1 MQIKTIVQF
10 FLITVTI
17 TISVLFFY
25 NYLIEE
31 ENIEESNYE
40 KKFDIELKS
49 TDKSINLLENL
60 EYKTFDKDGNGYLL
74 KAKYGE
80 TIIDKENTLLLEE
93 VDGQINLKDKSTIYI
108 TSKYANY
115 NKDNFDTNFFNNVVV
130 VYEDSIAKSDN
141 FDIFFS
147 NNDATMYNNV
157 YYTNDFLNS
166 KADKI
171 DVDLITGDIDISMY
185 DENEKI
191 KITRK

>member
-1 MQIKTIVQF
+1 MQIKIIFQF
-10 FLITVTI
+10 ILVIFTALISI
-17 TISVLFFY
+17 LFFY
-25 NYLIEE
+25 NYLGEE
-31 ENIEESNYE
+31 KKIQESNYE
-40 KKFDIELKS
+40 KKFTTELKS

-80 TIIDKENTLLLEE
+80 TLIDRQNTLLLEGVNGE
-93 VDGQINLKDKSTIYI
+93 IRLKGKSTIYI

-115 NKDNFDTNFFNNVVV
+115 DKNNFDTNFFTEVVV

-147 NNDATMYNNV
+147 KNDATMYNNV
-157 YYTNDFLNS
+157 YYTNSFLNS

-171 DVDLITGDIDISMY
+171 DVDLVSGDIDISMY
-185 DENEKI
+185 DENDKI
-191 KITRK
+191 EIIRK

>member
-10 FLITVTI
+10 FLI
-17 TISVLFFY
+17 ISIVIISILFFY
-25 NYLIEE
+25 NYLGKEKKIK
-31 ENIEESNYE
+31 ESNYE

-49 TDKSINLLENL
+49 TDKSINFFENL
-60 EYKTFDKDGNGYLL
+60 EYKTIDKDGNGYLIR
-74 KAKYGE
+74 AKYGE
-80 TIIDKENTLLLEE
+80 TLIDRQNTLLLEE
-93 VDGQINLKDKSTIYI
+93 VDGQINLIGKSTIYI

-115 NKDNFDTNFFNNVVV
+115 NKNNFDTNFFTNVVV

-147 NNDATMYNNV
+147 NNNATMYNNV
-157 YYTNDFLNS
+157 YYTNSFLNS

-171 DVDLITGDIDISMY
+171 DVDLISGDIDISMY

-191 KITRK
+191 KIIRK

>member
-10 FLITVTI
+10 FLI
-17 TISVLFFY
+17 ISIVIISILFFD
-25 NYLIEE
+25 NYLGEE
-31 ENIEESNYE
+31 KIIKESNYE

-60 EYKTFDKDGNGYLL
+60 EYKTIDKDGNGYLI

-80 TIIDKENTLLLEE
+80 TLIDKQNTLLLEE
-93 VDGQINLKDKSTIYI
+93 VDGQINLLGKSTIYI

-115 NKDNFDTNFFNNVVV
+115 NKNNFDTNFFTNVVV

-147 NNDATMYNNV
+147 NNNATMYNNV
-157 YYTNDFLNS
+157 YYTNSSLNS

-171 DVDLITGDIDISMY
+171 DVDLISGDIDISMY

-191 KITRK
+191 KIIRK

>member
-10 FLITVTI
+10 FLI
-17 TISVLFFY
+17 ISIVIISILFFD
-25 NYLIEE
+25 NYLGEE
-31 ENIEESNYE
+31 KTIEESNYE

-60 EYKTFDKDGNGYLL
+60 EYKTIDKDGNGYLIR
-74 KAKYGE
+74 AKYGE
-80 TIIDKENTLLLEE
+80 TLIDRQNMLLLKE
-93 VDGQINLKDKSTIYI
+93 VDGQINLIGKSTIYI

-115 NKDNFDTNFFNNVVV
+115 NKNNFNTNFFINVVV

-147 NNDATMYNNV
+147 DNSATMYNNV
-157 YYTNDFLNS
+157 YYTNSSLNS

-171 DVDLITGDIDISMY
+171 DVDLISGDIDISMY

-191 KITRK
+191 KIIRK

>member
-1 MQIKTIVQF
+1 MQVKTIVQF
-10 FLITVTI
+10 ILIILTTI
-17 TISVLFFY
+17 ISILFFY
-25 NYLIEE
+25 NYLGEE
-31 ENIEESNYE
+31 KKIEESNYE
-40 KKFDIELKS
+40 KKFTTELKS

-80 TIIDKENTLLLEE
+80 IVIDKQNTLLLEGVNGE
-93 VDGQINLKDKSTIYI
+93 IRLKGKSTIYI

-115 NKDNFDTNFFNNVVV
+115 NKNNFDTNFFTEVVV

-147 NNDATMYNNV
+147 KNDATMYNNV
-157 YYTNDFLNS
+157 YYTNSFLNS

-171 DVDLITGDIDISMY
+171 DVDLVSGDIDISMY
-185 DENEKI
+185 DENDKI
-191 KITRK
+191 EIIRK

>member
-1 MQIKTIVQF
+1 MQIKTVVQF
-10 FLITVTI
+10 FLI
-17 TISVLFFY
+17 ISIVIISILFFY
-25 NYLIEE
+25 NYLGEKKTIEG
-31 ENIEESNYE
+31 SNYE

-60 EYKTFDKDGNGYLL
+60 EYKTIDEDGNGYLL
-74 KAKYGE
+74 KARYGE
-80 TIIDKENTLLLEE
+80 ILIDRKNTLLLKE
-93 VDGQINLKDKSTIYI
+93 VDGQINLKNKSTIYI

-115 NKDNFDTNFFNNVVV
+115 NKNNFDTNFFTNVVV

-147 NNDATMYNNV
+147 NNGATMYNNV
-157 YYTNDFLNS
+157 YYTNNFLNS

-171 DVDLITGDIDISMY
+171 DVDLISGDIDISMY

-191 KITRK
+191 KIIRK

>member
-1 MQIKTIVQF
+1 MQIKTVVQF
-10 FLITVTI
+10 FLI
-17 TISVLFFY
+17 ISIVIISILFFY
-25 NYLIEE
+25 NYLGDKKT
-31 ENIEESNYE
+31 IEESNYE

-49 TDKSINLLENL
+49 TGKSISLLENL
-60 EYKTFDKDGNGYLL
+60 
-74 KAKYGE
+74 KYGE
-80 TIIDKENTLLLEE
+80 ILIDRQNTLLLKE

-115 NKDNFDTNFFNNVVV
+115 NKNNFDTNFFTNVVV

-147 NNDATMYNNV
+147 NNGATMYNNV
-157 YYTNDFLNS
+157 YYTNSFLNS

-171 DVDLITGDIDISMY
+171 DVDLISGDIDISMY

-191 KITRK
+191 KIIRK

>member
-10 FLITVTI
+10 FLIISIVI
-17 TISVLFFY
+17 ISVLFFY
-25 NYLIEE
+25 NYFGEREKIK
-31 ENIEESNYE
+31 ESNYE
-40 KKFDIELKS
+40 KKFDTELKS

-60 EYKTFDKDGNGYLL
+60 EYKTIDEDGNGYLL

-80 TIIDKENTLLLEE
+80 TLIDRQNTLLLKK
-93 VDGQINLKDKSTIYI
+93 VDGQINLKGKSTIYI

-115 NKDNFDTNFFNNVVV
+115 NKNNFDTNFFTNVVV

-147 NNDATMYNNV
+147 NNGATMYNNV
-157 YYTNDFLNS
+157 YYTNSFLNS

-171 DVDLITGDIDISMY
+171 DVDLISGDIDISMY

-191 KITRK
+191 KIIRK

>member
-10 FLITVTI
+10 LLI
-17 TISVLFFY
+17 ISIVIISILFFN
-25 NYLIEE
+25 NYLGEKKT
-31 ENIEESNYE
+31 IEESNYE

-60 EYKTFDKDGNGYLL
+60 EYKTIDKDGNGYLIR
-74 KAKYGE
+74 AKYGE
-80 TIIDKENTLLLEE
+80 TLIDRQNMLLLKE
-93 VDGQINLKDKSTIYI
+93 VDGQINLIGKSTIYI

-115 NKDNFDTNFFNNVVV
+115 NKNNFNTNFFINVVV

-147 NNDATMYNNV
+147 DNSATMYNNV
-157 YYTNDFLNS
+157 YYTNSSLNS

-171 DVDLITGDIDISMY
+171 DVDLISGDIDISMY

-191 KITRK
+191 KIIRK

>member
-10 FLITVTI
+10 FLIILIVI
-17 TISVLFFY
+17 ISILFFY
-25 NYLIEE
+25 NYLGEE
-31 ENIEESNYE
+31 KKIKESNYE

-49 TDKSINLLENL
+49 TDKSINFFENL
-60 EYKTFDKDGNGYLL
+60 EYKTIDKDGNGYLL
-74 KAKYGE
+74 RAKYGE
-80 TIIDKENTLLLEE
+80 TLIDRQNTLLLKE

-108 TSKYANY
+108 SSKYANY
-115 NKDNFDTNFFNNVVV
+115 NKNNFDTNFFTNVVV

-147 NNDATMYNNV
+147 NNGATMYNNV
-157 YYTNDFLNS
+157 YYTNSFLNS

-171 DVDLITGDIDISMY
+171 DVDLVSGDIDISMY

-191 KITRK
+191 KIIRK

>member
-1 MQIKTIVQF
+1 MQIKTVIQF
-10 FLITVTI
+10 FLIMSIVI
-17 TISVLFFY
+17 ISILFFY
-25 NYLIEE
+25 NYLGEE
-31 ENIEESNYE
+31 EKIEVSNYE
-40 KKFDIELKS
+40 KKFNVELQS

-60 EYKTFDKDGNGYLL
+60 EYKTFDKDENEYLL

-80 TIIDKENTLLLEE
+80 TLIDRQNMLLLKE

-115 NKDNFDTNFFNNVVV
+115 NKNNFDTNFFTNVVV

-147 NNDATMYNNV
+147 NNDATIYNNV
-157 YYTNDFLNS
+157 YYTDSFLNS

-191 KITRK
+191 KIIRK

>member
-1 MQIKTIVQF
+1 MQIKTIFQF
-10 FLITVTI
+10 FLIILTAL
-17 TISVLFFY
+17 ISILFFY
-25 NYLIEE
+25 NYLGEE
-31 ENIEESNYE
+31 SKIQESNYE
-40 KKFDIELKS
+40 KKFTTELKS

-80 TIIDKENTLLLEE
+80 TLIDRQNTLLLEGVNGE
-93 VDGQINLKDKSTIYI
+93 IKLKGKSTIYI

-115 NKDNFDTNFFNNVVV
+115 NKNNFDTNFFNNVVV

-147 NNDATMYNNV
+147 KNDATMYNNV
-157 YYTNDFLNS
+157 YYTNSFLNS

-171 DVDLITGDIDISMY
+171 DVDLVSGDIDISMY
-185 DENEKI
+185 DEKDKI
-191 KITRK
+191 EIIRK

>member
-10 FLITVTI
+10 FLIILIVI
-17 TISVLFFY
+17 ISILFFY
-25 NYLIEE
+25 NYLGKEKKIK
-31 ENIEESNYE
+31 ESNYE

-49 TDKSINLLENL
+49 TDKSINFFENL
-60 EYKTFDKDGNGYLL
+60 EYKTIDKDGNGYLL
-74 KAKYGE
+74 RAKYGE
-80 TIIDKENTLLLEE
+80 TLIDRQNTLLLKE

-108 TSKYANY
+108 SSKYANY
-115 NKDNFDTNFFNNVVV
+115 NKNNFDTNFFTNVVV

-147 NNDATMYNNV
+147 NNGATMYNNV
-157 YYTNDFLNS
+157 YYTNSFLNS

-171 DVDLITGDIDISMY
+171 DVDLVSGDIDISMY

-191 KITRK
+191 KIIRK

>member
-10 FLITVTI
+10 FLI
-17 TISVLFFY
+17 ISIVIISILFFD
-25 NYLIEE
+25 NYLGEE
-31 ENIEESNYE
+31 KTIEESSYE

-60 EYKTFDKDGNGYLL
+60 EYKTIDKDGNGYLI

-80 TIIDKENTLLLEE
+80 TLIDRQNTLLLEG
-93 VDGQINLKDKSTIYI
+93 VVGQINLIGKSTIYI

-115 NKDNFDTNFFNNVVV
+115 NKNNFDTNFFTNVVV

-147 NNDATMYNNV
+147 NNNATMYNNV
-157 YYTNDFLNS
+157 YYTNNFLNS

-171 DVDLITGDIDISMY
+171 DVDLISGDIDISMY

-191 KITRK
+191 KIIRK

>member
-10 FLITVTI
+10 FLIILTI
-17 TISVLFFY
+17 IISILFFY
-25 NYLIEE
+25 NYLGGEKK
-31 ENIEESNYE
+31 IEESNYE

-74 KAKYGE
+74 RAKYGE
-80 TIIDKENTLLLEE
+80 TLIDKQNTLLLEKVE
-93 VDGQINLKDKSTIYI
+93 GQINLKGKSTIYI

-115 NKDNFDTNFFNNVVV
+115 NKNNFDTNFFTNVVV

-157 YYTNDFLNS
+157 YYTNNFLNS

-171 DVDLITGDIDISMY
+171 DVDLISGDIDISMY
-185 DENEKI
+185 DENDKI
-191 KITRK
+191 KIIRK

>member
-1 MQIKTIVQF
+1 MDEQLRII
-10 FLITVTI
+10 LII
-17 TISVLFFY
+17 IISVLFFY
-25 NYLIEE
+25 NYLGEEKKIEG
-31 ENIEESNYE
+31 SNYE

-60 EYKTFDKDGNGYLL
+60 EYKTFDKSGNGYLL
-74 KAKYGE
+74 RAKYGE
-80 TIIDKENTLLLEE
+80 TLIDTQNTLLLEE
-93 VDGQINLKDKSTIYI
+93 IDEQINLIGKSTIYI

-115 NKDNFDTNFFNNVVV
+115 NKNNFDTNFFTNVVV

-147 NNDATMYNNV
+147 NNDATIYNNV
-157 YYTNDFLNS
+157 YYTDSLLNS

-171 DVDLITGDIDISMY
+171 DVDLISGDIDISMY

-191 KITRK
+191 KIIRK

>member
-10 FLITVTI
+10 FLIILIVI
-17 TISVLFFY
+17 ISILFFY
-25 NYLIEE
+25 NYLGEE
-31 ENIEESNYE
+31 KKIKESNYE

-49 TDKSINLLENL
+49 TDKSINFFENL
-60 EYKTFDKDGNGYLL
+60 EYKTIDKDGNGYLL
-74 KAKYGE
+74 RAKYGE
-80 TIIDKENTLLLEE
+80 TLIDRQNTLLLKE

-108 TSKYANY
+108 SSKYANY
-115 NKDNFDTNFFNNVVV
+115 NKNNFDTNFFTNVVV

-147 NNDATMYNNV
+147 NNSATMYNNV
-157 YYTNDFLNS
+157 YYTNSFLNS

-171 DVDLITGDIDISMY
+171 DVDLISGDIDISMY

-191 KITRK
+191 KIIRK

>member
-1 MQIKTIVQF
+1 MQIKTVVQF
-10 FLITVTI
+10 FLI
-17 TISVLFFY
+17 ISIIIISILFFY
-25 NYLIEE
+25 NYLGDKKT
-31 ENIEESNYE
+31 IEESNYE

-60 EYKTFDKDGNGYLL
+60 EYKTIDEDGNGYLL

-80 TIIDKENTLLLEE
+80 TLIDKQNTLLLEGVNGE
-93 VDGQINLKDKSTIYI
+93 IKLKGKSTIYI

-115 NKDNFDTNFFNNVVV
+115 DKNNFDTNFFTEVVV

-147 NNDATMYNNV
+147 KNDATMYNNV
-157 YYTNDFLNS
+157 YYTNSFLNS

-171 DVDLITGDIDISMY
+171 DVDLVSGDIDISMY
-185 DENEKI
+185 DENDKI
-191 KITRK
+191 EIIRK

>member
-10 FLITVTI
+10 FLI
-17 TISVLFFY
+17 ISIVIISILFFY
-25 NYLIEE
+25 NYLGEDKKIEG
-31 ENIEESNYE
+31 SNYE

-74 KAKYGE
+74 RAKYGE
-80 TIIDKENTLLLEE
+80 TLIDRQNMLLLEE
-93 VDGQINLKDKSTIYI
+93 VDGQINLKNKSTIYI

-115 NKDNFDTNFFNNVVV
+115 NKNNFDTNFFTNVVV

-147 NNDATMYNNV
+147 NNGATMYNNV
-157 YYTNDFLNS
+157 YYTNSFLNS

-171 DVDLITGDIDISMY
+171 DVDLISGDIDISMY

-191 KITRK
+191 KIIRK

>member
-10 FLITVTI
+10 FLI
-17 TISVLFFY
+17 ISIVIISILFFD
-25 NYLIEE
+25 NYLGEE
-31 ENIEESNYE
+31 KTIKESNYE

-60 EYKTFDKDGNGYLL
+60 EYKTIDKDGNGYLI

-80 TIIDKENTLLLEE
+80 TLIDRQNTLLLEE
-93 VDGQINLKDKSTIYI
+93 VDGQINLIDKSTIYI

-115 NKDNFDTNFFNNVVV
+115 NKNNFNTNFFINVVV

-147 NNDATMYNNV
+147 DNSATMYNNV
-157 YYTNDFLNS
+157 YYTNSSLNS

-171 DVDLITGDIDISMY
+171 DVDLISGDIDISMY

-191 KITRK
+191 KIIRK